1 MSEALIFSIC
11 MLALS
16 IYAGLG
22 TFLNWKSAKKS
33 FLKDKPFTVYD
44 KLIAIVLIVA
54 SIVFLV
60 FVLVKGY

>member
-1 MSEALIFSIC
+1 

-33 FLKDKPFTVYD
+33 FLKDKPFTIHD